1 MYGFG
6 EVTPWL
12 PVAMQPVRPGQYD
25 VVTFQAGPVKKAW
38 WGQAG
43 WIDDVGTRVDVECW
57 RGLNA
62 AAAAAELTLHLAD
75 ANETIGA
82 MRAEYKFHQ
91 QQRAIDA
98 SSREALAD
106 RLDEAQKKL
115 RDRSDQSTRRVQQLQ
130 AGALEAIELIG
141 RLRGGVSDPMMSSHI
156 GEALDAIKRA
166 LFPPIE

>member
-62 AAAAAELTLHLAD
+62 AAAAAELTLHLSA
-75 ANETIGA
+75 ANKTIEA
-82 MRAEYKFHQ
+82 MRAEYKLHQ
-91 QQRAIDA
+91 RW
-98 SSREALAD
+98 REDLND
-106 RLDEAQKKL
+106 RLAISRAETQEAQQKL
-115 RDRSDQSTRRVQQLQ
+115 RDR
-130 AGALEAIELIG
+130 I
-141 RLRGGVSDPMMSSHI
+141 
-156 GEALDAIKRA
+156 RA
-166 LFPPIE
+166 LPDQLEKEASMRR